1 MKIEKH
7 GNKYRVRKMYEGV
20 VYIVD
25 FDHEPDDKEIFIAI
39 GREMER
45 SGVTTK
51 NSFSYYAKKYIENR
65 KNVASPNTIRTY
77 NTKLKQLSTNFKNKN
92 IGEIESEDVQAEVNK
107 LSKKL
112 EPKTVK
118 TTYGFITAVLG
129 ANRSIHDIRVKLP
142 QTIKKEQYEP
152 TNKDIKRI
160 LNEVKGT
167 EYSVAFQL
175 GVWGCR
181 QGEIAALTIDDLDE
195 DDNLHIHRTMVLNE
209 NNKWEI
215 KETPKTDESNRI
227 LPLPKELANEIREQ
241 GFIYNKVPNRLN
253 KKIHDVQRKLD
264 IPPFKFHALRSYFA
278 SFAHSLGIPD
288 SDILSLGGWATDSV
302 MKRVYRKSI
311 EESKAKSVERL
322 AKRLY
327 SSQKTARG

>member
-7 GNKYRVRKMYEGV
+7 GSKYRVRKMYKGK

-25 FDHEPDDKEIFIAI
+25 FDYEPDDMDVFIAI
-39 GREMER
+39 GREMEKN
-45 SGVTTK
+45 GVSAK
-51 NSFSYYAKKYIENR
+51 GSFSYFAKKYIENR
-65 KNVASPNTIRTY
+65 KNVVSPNTVRTY
-77 NTKLKQLSTNFKNKN
+77 NTKLKQLSRNFKDKN
-92 IGEIESEDVQAEVNK
+92 INDIQSEDVQAEINR
-107 LSKKL
+107 LSTKL

-129 ANRSIHDIRVKLP
+129 ANRSLGGIKVKLP
-142 QTIKKEQYEP
+142 QTIKKDVYEP
-152 TNKDIKRI
+152 TNEDIKRI
-160 LNEVKGT
+160 LKEVEGT

-181 QGEIAALTIDDLDE
+181 QGEIAALTIEDLDE
-195 DDNLHIHRTMVLNE
+195 NNNLHIHRTMVMDE
-209 NNKWEI
+209 NNKWLI

-227 LPLPKELANEIREQ
+227 IPLPKELADEIREQ

-253 KKIHDVQRKLD
+253 KKIHDVQKKLG
-264 IPPFKFHALRSYFA
+264 IPPFKFHTLRSYFA

-311 EESKAKSVERL
+311 EESKAKSVERF

-327 SSQKTARG
+327 SSQKSAKG

>member
-1 MKIEKH
+1 MKVEKH
-7 GNKYRVRKMYEGV
+7 GSKYRVRKMYNGV

-25 FDHEPDDKEIFIAI
+25 FDHEPDDKEVFIAVA
-39 GREMER
+39 RKLEDE
-45 SGVTTK
+45 SGDTK
-51 NSFSYYAKKYIENR
+51 GSFENYAKKYIENR
-65 KNVASPNTIRTY
+65 KNVVSPNTIRTY
-77 NTKLKQLSTNFKNKN
+77 NTKLNQLSDKFKAMNLF
-92 IGEIESEDVQAEVNK
+92 EIESEDIQAEVNK

-118 TTYGFITAVLG
+118 TAYGFITAVLG
-129 ANRSIHDIRVKLP
+129 SNRSLRRIKVKLP
-142 QTIKKEQYEP
+142 QAIKKDMYEP
-152 TNKDIKRI
+152 TNKDIRRI
-160 LNEVKGT
+160 LDEVAGT

-181 QGEIAALTIDDLDE
+181 QGEICALTMDDLDGN
-195 DDNLHIHRTMVLNE
+195 NLRIHRTMVLNE
-209 NNKWEI
+209 NNKWEV

-227 LPLPKELANEIREQ
+227 IPLPKKLADEIREQ

-253 KKIHDVQRKLD
+253 KKIHDVQKKLG
-264 IPPFKFHALRSYFA
+264 ITPFKFHTLRSYFA

-311 EESKAKSVERL
+311 EESKAKSVERF
-322 AKRLY
+322 AKSLY
-327 SSQKTARG
+327 SSQKSAKG

>member
-1 MKIEKH
+1 MKVEKH
-7 GNKYRVRKMYEGV
+7 GNKYRVRKMNDGV

-39 GREMER
+39 GREMEKN
-45 SGVTTK
+45 GVNVK
-51 NSFSYYAKKYIENR
+51 GSFSYFAKKYIENR
-65 KNVASPNTIRTY
+65 KNVVSPNTIRTY
-77 NTKLKQLSTNFKNKN
+77 NTKLKQISRDFKEKS
-92 IGEIESEDVQAEVNK
+92 ISDIESEDIQAEVNK

-129 ANRSIHDIRVKLP
+129 ANRSLRRIKVKLP
-142 QTIKKEQYEP
+142 QTIKKDVYEP
-152 TNKDIKRI
+152 TNKDIRRI
-160 LNEVKGT
+160 LDEVKGSD
-167 EYSVAFQL
+167 YSVAFQL
-175 GVWGCR
+175 AVWGCR

-195 DDNLHIHRTMVLNE
+195 NNNLHIHRTMVLNE
-209 NNKWEI
+209 NNKWEV

-227 LPLPKELANEIREQ
+227 IPLTKELADEIRAQ

-253 KKIHDVQRKLD
+253 KKIHDVQKKLG

-288 SDILSLGGWATDSV
+288 SDILSLGGWSTDSV
-302 MKRVYRKSI
+302 MKRVYRKSL
-311 EESKAKSVERL
+311 EESKIKSVERF

-327 SSQKTARG
+327 SSKKSAKG

>member
-25 FDHEPDDKEIFIAI
+25 FDHEPDDKEIFVAI

-65 KNVASPNTIRTY
+65 KNVVSPNTIRTY
-77 NTKLKQLSTNFKNKN
+77 NTKLKQLSKDFKGKN
-92 IGEIESEDVQAEVNK
+92 LGEIQSEDVQAEINR

-112 EPKTVK
+112 EPKTVR

-129 ANRSIHDIRVKLP
+129 ANRSLGRIKVKLP
-142 QTIKKEQYEP
+142 QAIKKDVYEP
-152 TNKDIKRI
+152 TNEDIRRI
-160 LNEVKGT
+160 LDEVKGT

-195 DDNLHIHRTMVLNE
+195 SGNLYIHRTMVMDE
-209 NNKWEI
+209 NNKWEV

-227 LPLPKELANEIREQ
+227 IPLPKELADEIREQ

-253 KKIHDVQRKLD
+253 KKIHDVQKKLG
-264 IPPFKFHALRSYFA
+264 ITPFKFHTLRSYFA
-278 SFAHSLGIPD
+278 SYAHSLGIPD
-288 SDILSLGGWATDSV
+288 SDILSLGGWSTDSV

-311 EESKAKSVERL
+311 EESKKKSVERF
-322 AKRLY
+322 AESLY
-327 SSQKTARG
+327 SSQKSEKG